1 MRRLSTARLFV
12 IRALTGCSFAITAA
26 NSWAMDEVVPN
37 RPASAKVVVN
47 PQVKAQPKQ
56 YEYAVFKK
64 HCTQCHESV
73 ADPEKPGKDRDE
85 WYRIINLMESHG
97 LSINQDEADMIVD
110 LLYALRRGPSP
121 HY

>member
-1 MRRLSTARLFV
+1 MRHLSKTRLFATL
-12 IRALTGCSFAITAA
+12 ALVGGGLAITTV
-26 NSWAMDEVVPN
+26 NSWAMDEAAPK
-37 RPASAKVVVN
+37 RPASAKAVVN
-47 PQVKAQPKQ
+47 PQIMAQPKQ

-85 WYRIINLMESHG
+85 WYRIINLMGSHG
-97 LSINQDEADMIVD
+97 LNINQDEADMIVD
-110 LLYALRRGPSP
+110 LLYTLRRGPSP

>member
-1 MRRLSTARLFV
+1 MQVLREVRLAATLVLVSS
-12 IRALTGCSFAITAA
+12 GFAI
-26 NSWAMDEVVPN
+26 SSCWAMDEAVPQKLAIPTVKPN
-37 RPASAKVVVN
+37 LN
-47 PQVKAQPKQ
+47 NKAQPKQ

-64 HCTQCHESV
+64 HCPQCHESV
-73 ADPEKPGKDRDE
+73 ADPERPGKPRDE

-110 LLYALRRGPSP
+110 LLYNLRRAPSP